1 LLGVGLLTLN
11 FLGGRMLSLKVYND
25 DKRYHQKVKNGW
37 DGLNIFDN
45 AIALKI
51 EATSITSNV

>member
-1 LLGVGLLTLN
+1 VGLLTLN